1 MHARPAT
8 APRPRVRRGGRRA
21 ALGWLP
27 SALVGCL
34 LLAGCTEGTA
44 PSVPTSPA
52 SSAGAAVGSAT
63 VTTSPRGSGYAWCD
77 DPGVGCPA
85 GGQIPTALRRPLRIP
100 PRSAGG
106 RCPRTTTTRRAEWG
120 EMLLGPGPVYA
131 GSVNPGG
138 PQKLSVLEDKGRP
151 VRGWRGF
158 KTRWVIDPS
167 YAGPVLIR
175 GRRLGGSVPVGF
187 GLDPTPWPE
196 LQLWPREP
204 KEAAEYPRDFLG
216 LATRVPGPGCY
227 AWQLD
232 GEYFTEIIVFQAIR

>member
-1 MHARPAT
+1 MHAQPAT
-8 APRPRVRRGGRRA
+8 ARRPRVRGGARLAARR
-21 ALGWLP
+21 WLP
-27 SALVGCL
+27 PALVGCL
-34 LLAGCTEGTA
+34 LLAGCTQQQA
-44 PSVPTSPA
+44 PSGAKSPA
-52 SSAGAAVGSAT
+52 TSAGAAVGGPAA
-63 VTTSPRGSGYAWCD
+63 TTSPQRSGYAWCD

-85 GGQIPTALRRPLRIP
+85 SGQVPAALRRPLRIP
-100 PRSAGG
+100 PRPVGG

-120 EMLLGPGPVYA
+120 ELLLGPGPVYA

-138 PQKLSVLEDKGRP
+138 PQKLIVLEARGGP

-175 GRRLGGSVPVGF
+175 GRALGSSTPVGF
-187 GLDPTPWPE
+187 GSDPTPWPE

-204 KEAAEYPRDFLG
+204 KEAADAPRDFLG
-216 LATRVPGPGCY
+216 LATRVPRPGCY

-232 GEYFTEIIVFQAIR
+232 GDHFTEIIVFQAIR